1 MVINIEK
8 IRKEIEKSVCAPK
21 KFEIYTLKISD
32 QIFHTADNKMFYT
45 CQIVIK
51 YTEKRKI
58 CGKRFLVVSYDV
70 DKYLTYYIGI
80 ENIFWGKR
88 KWKVINI

>member
-1 MVINIEK
+1 MEINIEK
-8 IRKEIEKSVCAPK
+8 IKKEIEKSVWAPK

-32 QIFHTADNKMFYT
+32 EKSLTADNKMFYT

-58 CGKRFLVVSYDV
+58 CGKKFLIISYDI
-70 DKYLTYYIGI
+70 DKYLSYYIGI
-80 ENIFWGKR
+80 EKYILR
-88 KWKVINI
+88 